1 MHVLSRPEA
10 GFYGTHSV
18 ATDPGGEGW
27 AALNSLVGSPAELAA
42 SVRNLVVHREGCARY
57 GFTLPDDRR
66 NEAETRYVSGFLTV
80 LRGLSGDDGHDGHDG
95 PGDGEAPL
103 DLIAERRPEAR
114 LAGTCR
120 DFALLFAAALRHN
133 GIPARLRC
141 GFMTYGEGGPEFR
154 GDHWVTEY
162 WRPGKGWTLADPE
175 FGGYDPD
182 FDPMDVPRDRF
193 LVAGDAWRLCR
204 EGKDDPANFGV
215 RIPDVLDLTGL
226 SMLRGNVV
234 RDLAAL
240 NKVEV
245 LPWDVWGLAEL
256 ETEPDDAS
264 LALLD
269 RVADLGSA
277 GGAFEALR
285 EAYEEN
291 PGLKITAPV
300 TSYTTYGGVRI
311 VEIRE

>member
-18 ATDPGGEGW
+18 ATDPGGDGW
-27 AALNSLVGSPAELAA
+27 STLNALSGSPAELAA
-42 SVRNLVVHREGCARY
+42 AVRNLVVHREGCADL
-57 GFTLPDDRR
+57 GFTLPQERR
-66 NEAETRYVSGFLTV
+66 NEAETRYLSDILTV
-80 LRGLSGDDGHDGHDG
+80 LKGLGE
-95 PGDGEAPL
+95 GDGG
-103 DLIAERRPEAR
+103 IGEAR
-114 LAGTCR
+114 EPKARFAGTCR

-141 GFMTYGEGGPEFR
+141 GFMTYGLPDFH

-182 FDPMDVPRDRF
+182 FDAMDVPRDRF
-193 LVAGDAWRLCR
+193 IVAGDAWRSYR
-204 EGKDDPANFGV
+204 EGTADPSNFGI
-215 RIPDVLDLTGL
+215 RIPDVLDLTGPA
-226 SMLRGNVV
+226 MLRGNVV

-245 LPWDVWGLAEL
+245 LPWDCWGLAEG
-256 ETEPDDAS
+256 ETEPGDAD

-269 RVADLGSA
+269 RVADLESA
-277 GGAFEALR
+277 GGPFEGLR
-285 EAYEEN
+285 DAYLDN
-291 PGLKITAPV
+291 PALKITSPV

-311 VEIRE
+311 VEIRGE

>member
-18 ATDPGGEGW
+18 ATDPGAEGW
-27 AALNSLVGSPAELAA
+27 AALNVLAGSPAELAA
-42 SVRNLVVHREGCARY
+42 AVRNLVVHREGCGRF
-57 GFTLPDDRR
+57 GFTLPEERR
-66 NEAETRYVSGFLTV
+66 NEAETRYVSDFLTV
-80 LRGLSGDDGHDGHDG
+80 LASLSDVGLGG
-95 PGDGEAPL
+95 
-103 DLIAERRPEAR
+103 ERRPEAR

-133 GIPARLRC
+133 GVPARLRC
-141 GFMTYGEGGPEFR
+141 GFMTYGEPGFH

-162 WRPGKGWTLADPE
+162 WRPGRGWTLADPE

-182 FDPMDVPRDRF
+182 FDPMDVPRTKF

-204 EGKDDPANFGV
+204 EGKADPATFGV
-215 RIPDVLDLTGL
+215 RVPGVLDLTGL
-226 SMLRGNVV
+226 SFVRANVV

-256 ETEPDDAS
+256 EAEPDDAA

-269 RVADLGSA
+269 RVADLESA
-277 GGAFEALR
+277 GGVFEALR
-285 EAYEEN
+285 ETYLEN
-291 PGLKITAPV
+291 PGLKISAPV

>member
-18 ATDPGGEGW
+18 ATDPGDEGW
-27 AALNSLVGSPAELAA
+27 ATLNALSGSPVELAA
-42 SVRNLVVHREGCARY
+42 AVRNLVVHREGCARY
-57 GFTLPDDRR
+57 GFTLPEGRR
-66 NEAETRYVSGFLTV
+66 NEAETRYVSDFLTV
-80 LRGLSGDDGHDGHDG
+80 LKGLSDT
-95 PGDGEAPL
+95 
-103 DLIAERRPEAR
+103 DLATEREPTAR

-133 GIPARLRC
+133 GVPARLRC
-141 GFMTYGEGGPEFR
+141 GFMNYDDSGFH

-175 FGGYDPD
+175 FGGYEPD
-182 FDPMDVPRDRF
+182 FDAMDVPRDRF
-193 LVAGDAWRLCR
+193 IVAGDAWRACR
-204 EGKDDPANFGV
+204 EGKSDAADFGV
-215 RIPDVLDLTGL
+215 RIPDVLDLTGTT
-226 SMLRGNVV
+226 MVRANVV

-245 LPWDVWGLAEL
+245 LPWDVWGLADL
-256 ETEPDDAS
+256 DAEPDDAA

-269 RVADLGSA
+269 QVADLGSA

-285 EAYEEN
+285 EAYQEN
-291 PGLKITAPV
+291 SALRITAPV

-311 VEIRE
+311 VEIRQ

>member
-27 AALNSLVGSPAELAA
+27 AALNTLTGSPAELAA
-42 SVRNLVVHREGCARY
+42 AVRNLVVHREGCARY
-57 GFTLPDDRR
+57 DFTLPEDRR
-66 NEAETRYVSGFLTV
+66 NEAETRYVSDFLTV
-80 LRGLSGDDGHDGHDG
+80 LKGLSGD
-95 PGDGEAPL
+95 EAEAGAAT
-103 DLIAERRPEAR
+103 DLASPRTPQTR

-141 GFMTYGEGGPEFR
+141 GFMTYGPNGPDFR
-154 GDHWVTEY
+154 DDHWVTEY
-162 WRPGKGWTLADPE
+162 WRPSKGWTLADPE

-182 FDPMDVPRDRF
+182 FDAMDVPRDRF

-204 EGKDDPANFGV
+204 EGEADAADFGV
-215 RIPDVLDLTGL
+215 RIPGVLDLTG
-226 SMLRGNVV
+226 MAMVRGNVV
-234 RDLAAL
+234 RDLASL

-245 LPWDVWGLAEL
+245 LPWDVWGLAEF
-256 ETEPDDAS
+256 ETEPDDAA

-277 GGAFEALR
+277 GGSFEGLR
-285 EAYEEN
+285 DSYLDN
-291 PGLKITAPV
+291 PGLRITAPV